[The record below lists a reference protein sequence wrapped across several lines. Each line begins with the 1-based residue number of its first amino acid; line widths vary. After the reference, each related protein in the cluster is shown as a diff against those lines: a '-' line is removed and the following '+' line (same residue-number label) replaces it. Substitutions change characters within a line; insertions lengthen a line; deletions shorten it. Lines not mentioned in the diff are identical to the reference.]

1 MSTSLL
7 WLLTTSTVE
16 GARGPDQG
24 ERMLQLASIMTHWVA
39 LHELLLPIGPQ
50 LPQQET
56 IEVGLD
62 DPQGLLPVL
71 LCATVIT
78 MTNVFLGWNVSA

>member
-16 GARGPDQG
+16 GAQGPDQS
-24 ERMLQLASIMTHWVA
+24 ERMPELTSIMTHWVV

-56 IEVGLD
+56 IEVGLV
-62 DPQGLLPVL
+62 DPQGLLPL
-71 LCATVIT
+71 PLCATSCT
-78 MTNVFLGWNVSA
+78 ASSQQQSSP